1 MARKND
7 PARGFPRFFT
17 RQLFAFLLL
26 AGLVLFVDFVLL
38 TTFVV
43 QQGDRYLGDS
53 RPSQVVLSVNDG
65 LVSAGAAAEE
75 QGVEGEDA
83 ASDSADEAGP
93 GADASSAAEGA
104 GTADAVA
111 PIAEGAG
118 AAEASTVAWSLSGE
132 AARTLQD
139 NDAWAFLLDEQGR
152 VVWERGV
159 PADVPRALSV
169 NEVAM
174 AAHYAMIED
183 YPVFFWDRD
192 DGLLVVGFPR
202 DSYWVASFTYA
213 QGTIESVPK
222 YIMIVFGIDMGILFL
237 YMLISRQRTRRAVR
251 PIAEA
256 LQGLAEGRPVDLNL
270 SGDLRAVGV
279 HVNEASAVIRAK
291 DRARESWIR
300 GVSHDIRTPLSLIA
314 GYADALANTPDLPKR
329 TRADAALI
337 RAQSLKIKDLIFDLN
352 TASRLEYDMQPIDVH
367 PIAVSGLLREVSA
380 EYLNGALPAGFDLD
394 LNIAPAAHT
403 ACVLGD
409 VRLLRRAVQNLVQNA
424 VNHNPTGCSIDLSLD
439 AVEGD
444 GARIV
449 RIAVSD
455 DGAGASAA
463 DLAALRMKISLQGAP
478 ASAPAS
484 AGAAE
489 DSFEV
494 ARPNAGSPPPPL
506 GYAALETERRE
517 RAAEA
522 VGARESHGLG
532 LLLVSRIAAAHGGS
546 VSVDSPEGSGFRVT
560 IELPL
565 A

>member
-1 MARKND
+1 MARESD

-26 AGLVLFVDFVLL
+26 AGFVLL
-38 TTFVV
+38 IDFMLLAVFAV
-43 QQGDRYLGDS
+43 QQSDRYFNDS

-75 QGVEGEDA
+75 QGAEREDA
-83 ASDSADEAGP
+83 ASDSTSEAGSGADGSSADENR
-93 GADASSAAEGA
+93 GAAAEEQGVE
-104 GTADAVA
+104 D
-111 PIAEGAG
+111 EG
-118 AAEASTVAWSLSGE
+118 AAEASTAAWDLSDD

-159 PADVPRALSV
+159 PTDVPRTLSV

-174 AAHYAMIED
+174 AAHYATIED

-202 DSYWVASFTYA
+202 DSYWVASFTYT
-213 QGTIESVPK
+213 QDTIESVPK
-222 YIMIVFGIDMGILFL
+222 YVMIAFAIDMGILFL

-279 HVNEASAVIRAK
+279 RVNEASAVIRAK

-314 GYADALANTPDLPKR
+314 GYADALATAPDLPKR

-394 LNIAPAAHT
+394 LNIASTAHT

-439 AVEGD
+439 AVERD
-444 GARIV
+444 GVRIV

-455 DGAGASAA
+455 NGVGASAA
-463 DLAALRMKISLQGAP
+463 DLAALRMRISLQGAP

-484 AGAAE
+484 VGAAA
-489 DSFEV
+489 DSPGSV
-494 ARPNAGSPPPPL
+494 RPNAGSPLPPP
-506 GYAALETERRE
+506 GYAALEEERRA
-517 RAAEA
+517 RAEEP

-532 LLLVSRIAAAHGGS
+532 LLLVSRIAAAHRGS
-546 VSVDSPEGSGFRVT
+546 ISVDSPEGTGFSVT